1 MKKFLL
7 VVIAVVTLGSV
18 QAQTTFKNK
27 VEGITGTEFYFGPKF
42 GFNVASISDDFLN
55 KSKFSFHLG
64 AFAEFKFNDLFGL
77 QTELI
82 YSRQGDKGKASGD
95 KVWARVNYLNI
106 PVLAKFYVWEGISVD
121 LGPQLGFALN
131 GKYKAKSGGTEVKTD
146 MDHLNTV
153 DLSFAMGLSYDFN
166 MGLVVSARYN
176 LGLTNV
182 LEKDHRGGNNQNRVF
197 QLSAGW
203 KF

>member
-7 VVIAVVTLGSV
+7 VVLAMVMLGSV
-18 QAQTTFKNK
+18 QAQTSFKNK
-27 VEGITGTEFYFGPKF
+27 VEGLTGTEFYFGPKF
-42 GFNVASISDDFLN
+42 GFNVASISD
-55 KSKFSFHLG
+55 G
-64 AFAEFKFNDLFGL
+64 
-77 QTELI
+77 
-82 YSRQGDKGKASGD
+82 
-95 KVWARVNYLNI
+95 LNI
-106 PVLAKFYVWEGISVD
+106 PVLAKFYVWEGVSVD

-131 GKYKAKSGGTEVKTD
+131 GKNKTKSGGTEVKTD
-146 MDHLNTV
+146 IDHLNTV

-182 LEKDHRGGNNQNRVF
+182 IEKDKFGGNNQNRVF

>member
-18 QAQTTFKNK
+18 QAQTAFKNK

-42 GFNVASISDDFLN
+42 GFNVASISDGLN

-82 YSRQGDKGKASGD
+82 YSRQGDKGKSGGV
-95 KVWARVNYLNI
+95 KTWA
-106 PVLAKFYVWEGISVD
+106 SVD

-131 GKYKAKSGGTEVKTD
+131 GKNKTKSGGTEVKTD
-146 MDHLNTV
+146 IDHLNTV
-153 DLSFAMGLSYDFN
+153 DLSFAMGLSYDFD

-182 LEKDHRGGNNQNRVF
+182 VEKDKFGGNNQNRVF

>member
-1 MKKFLL
+1 ML
-7 VVIAVVTLGSV
+7 VVIAMVTLGSV
-18 QAQTTFKNK
+18 QAQTAFKNK

-42 GFNVASISDDFLN
+42 GFNVASISDSGFD
-55 KSKFSFHLG
+55 KSKLSFLMG

-82 YSRQGDKGKASGD
+82 YSRQGDKGKDGGV
-95 KVWARVNYLNI
+95 KKWARVNYLNI

-131 GKYKAKSGGTEVKTD
+131 GKYKTKSGGTETKTD
-146 MDHLNTV
+146 IKHLNTV
-153 DLSFAMGLSYDFN
+153 DLSFAMGLSYDFD

-182 LEKDHRGGNNQNRVF
+182 VEKDKAGGNNQNRVF

>member
-7 VVIAVVTLGSV
+7 VVLAMVMLGSV
-18 QAQTTFKNK
+18 QAQTSFKNK
-27 VEGITGTEFYFGPKF
+27 VEGLTGTEFYFGPKF
-42 GFNVASISDDFLN
+42 GFNVASISDGLN

-82 YSRQGDKGKASGD
+82 YSRQGDKGKSGGM
-95 KVWARVNYLNI
+95 KTWARVNYLNI
-106 PVLAKFYVWEGISVD
+106 PVLAKFYVWEGVSVD

-131 GKYKAKSGGTEVKTD
+131 GKNKTKSGGTEVKTD
-146 MDHLNTV
+146 IDHLNTV

-182 LEKDHRGGNNQNRVF
+182 IEKDKFGGNNQNRVF

>member
-7 VVIAVVTLGSV
+7 VVLAMVMLGSV
-18 QAQTTFKNK
+18 QAQTSFKNK
-27 VEGITGTEFYFGPKF
+27 VEGLTGTEFYFGPKF
-42 GFNVASISDDFLN
+42 GFNVASISDGLN

-82 YSRQGDKGKASGD
+82 YSRQGDK
-95 KVWARVNYLNI
+95 
-106 PVLAKFYVWEGISVD
+106 E
-121 LGPQLGFALN
+121 
-131 GKYKAKSGGTEVKTD
+131 KSGGTEVKTD
-146 MDHLNTV
+146 IDHLNTV

-182 LEKDHRGGNNQNRVF
+182 IEKDKFGGNNQNRVF

>member
-7 VVIAVVTLGSV
+7 VVLAMVMLGSV
-18 QAQTTFKNK
+18 QAQTSFKNK
-27 VEGITGTEFYFGPKF
+27 VEGLTGTEFYFGPKF
-42 GFNVASISDDFLN
+42 GFNVASISDGLN

-82 YSRQGDKGKASGD
+82 YSRQGDKGKSGGV
-95 KVWARVNYLNI
+95 KTWARVNYLNT
-106 PVLAKFYVWEGISVD
+106 
-121 LGPQLGFALN
+121 
-131 GKYKAKSGGTEVKTD
+131 KSGGTEVKTD
-146 MDHLNTV
+146 IDHLNTV

-182 LEKDHRGGNNQNRVF
+182 IEKDKFGGNNQNRVF

>member
-1 MKKFLL
+1 MCLISKTICSMKKIACLL
-7 VVIAVVTLGSV
+7 LLFVTFQVSAQEFHFIPKIGLNFANMTNSDGSMKPGLNIGV
-18 QAQTTFKNK
+18 AGEVMMTNNFAI
-27 VEGITGTEFYFGPKF
+27 EPGIFY
-42 GFNVASISDDFLN
+42 SMQ
-55 KSKFSFHLG
+55 G
-64 AFAEFKFNDLFGL
+64 A
-77 QTELI
+77 
-82 YSRQGDKGKASGD
+82 KGKGESSGLKIKND
-95 KVWARVNYLNI
+95 YLNI
-106 PVLAKFYVWEGISVD
+106 PVLAKFYVWEGVSVD

-131 GKYKAKSGGTEVKTD
+131 GKNKTKSGGTEVKTD
-146 MDHLNTV
+146 IDHLNTV

-182 LEKDHRGGNNQNRVF
+182 IEKDKFGGNNQNRVF

>member
-7 VVIAVVTLGSV
+7 VVIAMVMLGSV
-18 QAQTTFKNK
+18 HAQTAFKSK

-42 GFNVASISDDFLN
+42 GFNVAGISDGLN
-55 KSKFSFHLG
+55 KSKLSFLMG
-64 AFAEFKFNDLFGL
+64 AFAEIKFNDLFGL

-82 YSRQGDKGKASGD
+82 YSRQGDKGKYHGE
-95 KVWARVNYLNI
+95 KYWMRVNYLNI
-106 PVLAKFYVWEGISVD
+106 PVLAKFYVWEGLSVD

-131 GKYKAKSGGTEVKTD
+131 GKHKVKSGGTETKSD
-146 MDHLNTV
+146 MKHLNTV
-153 DLSFAMGLSYDFN
+153 DLSFGMGLSYDLP

-182 LEKDHRGGNNQNRVF
+182 IEKDHFGGNNQNRVF

>member
-7 VVIAVVTLGSV
+7 VVLAMVMLGSV
-18 QAQTTFKNK
+18 QAQTSFKNK
-27 VEGITGTEFYFGPKF
+27 VEGLTGTEFYFGPKF
-42 GFNVASISDDFLN
+42 GFNVASISD
-55 KSKFSFHLG
+55 G
-64 AFAEFKFNDLFGL
+64 
-77 QTELI
+77 
-82 YSRQGDKGKASGD
+82 
-95 KVWARVNYLNI
+95 
-106 PVLAKFYVWEGISVD
+106 
-121 LGPQLGFALN
+121 
-131 GKYKAKSGGTEVKTD
+131 
-146 MDHLNTV
+146 LNTV

-182 LEKDHRGGNNQNRVF
+182 IEKDKFGGNNQNRVF

>member
-7 VVIAVVTLGSV
+7 VVLAMVMLGSV
-18 QAQTTFKNK
+18 QAQTSFKNK
-27 VEGITGTEFYFGPKF
+27 VEGLTGTEFYFGPKF
-42 GFNVASISDDFLN
+42 GFNVASISDGLN

-82 YSRQGDKGKASGD
+82 YSRQGDKGK
-95 KVWARVNYLNI
+95 
-106 PVLAKFYVWEGISVD
+106 
-121 LGPQLGFALN
+121 
-131 GKYKAKSGGTEVKTD
+131 SGGTEVKTD
-146 MDHLNTV
+146 IDHLNTV

-182 LEKDHRGGNNQNRVF
+182 IEKDKFGGNNQNRVF

>member
-1 MKKFLL
+1 MCLISKTICSMKKIACLL
-7 VVIAVVTLGSV
+7 LLFVAFQVSAQEFHFIPKIGLNFANMTNSDGSMKPGLNIGV
-18 QAQTTFKNK
+18 AGEVMMTNNFAI
-27 VEGITGTEFYFGPKF
+27 EPGIFY
-42 GFNVASISDDFLN
+42 SMQ
-55 KSKFSFHLG
+55 G
-64 AFAEFKFNDLFGL
+64 A
-77 QTELI
+77 
-82 YSRQGDKGKASGD
+82 KGKGESSGLKIKND
-95 KVWARVNYLNI
+95 YLNI
-106 PVLAKFYVWEGISVD
+106 PVLAKFYVWEGVSVD

-131 GKYKAKSGGTEVKTD
+131 GKSKTKSGGTEVKTD
-146 MDHLNTV
+146 IDHLNTV

-182 LEKDHRGGNNQNRVF
+182 IEKDKFGGNNQNRVF

>member
-7 VVIAVVTLGSV
+7 VVIAMVTLGSV
-18 QAQTTFKNK
+18 HAQTAFKSK

-42 GFNVASISDDFLN
+42 GFNVAGISDGPN
-55 KSKFSFHLG
+55 KSKLSFLVG

-82 YSRQGDKGKASGD
+82 YSRQGDKGKEGGT
-95 KVWARVNYLNI
+95 KYWMRVNYLNI
-106 PVLAKFYVWEGISVD
+106 PVLAKFYVWEGLSVD

-131 GKYKAKSGGTEVKTD
+131 GKHKTKHGGTETKSTIK
-146 MDHLNTV
+146 HLNTV
-153 DLSFAMGLSYDFN
+153 DLSFGLGLSYDFD
-166 MGLVVSARYN
+166 MGLVLSARYN

-182 LEKDHRGGNNQNRVF
+182 VEKDKTYGNNQNRVF